1 MMLWRK
7 KLRHDE
13 PFDLVQREVL
23 LAVKVSAEEV
33 EEAATSPDLYDGL
46 QLRIAAERRQ
56 RTGGRALTD
65 RWRLAGRAGL
75 SFMRALLGPRRSP
88 HWTLTA
94 AAVVLLVAVA
104 LLLWLPKPSRES
116 TQIAQPLIPQT
127 VPSPKPDA
135 NPHPLPGRVGEA
147 IGAVPSALNQQRR
160 TYRRHQPS
168 DNRTGEIAT
177 DFLPLTFTADS
188 NAPESGHLV
197 RVTIPRSALVAM
209 GLPMNAERAGELVR
223 ADVFIGD
230 DGLAR
235 AIRFIQ

>member
-1 MMLWRK
+1 MMWRRK
-7 KLRHDE
+7 KLREDE
-13 PFDLVQREVL
+13 GFDQVQREVL
-23 LAVKVSAEEV
+23 LAVKVSEE
-33 EEAATSPDLYDGL
+33 EIERAANSPDLYDGL
-46 QLRIAAERRQ
+46 RLRIAAERGQ
-56 RTGGRALTD
+56 RPGARALAD
-65 RWRLAGRAGL
+65 DWRDRAGL
-75 SFMRALLGPRRSP
+75 NFLRVLLGPRRSP

-94 AAVVLLVAVA
+94 AAVLLLVAVA
-104 LLLWLPKPSRES
+104 LLLWLPKQSRES
-116 TQIAQPLIPQT
+116 TNIAQPVIPQT
-127 VPSPKPDA
+127 VPSPTRDA
-135 NPHPLPGRVGEA
+135 DPGTPGRREEA
-147 IGAVPSALNQQRR
+147 ISAVRSASNQQRR
-160 TYRRHQPS
+160 TYRRHQLS

-188 NAPESGHLV
+188 TAPESGHLV

>member
-1 MMLWRK
+1 MMLRRK
-7 KLRHDE
+7 KLREDE
-13 PFDLVQREVL
+13 GFDQVQREVL
-23 LAVKVSAEEV
+23 LAVKVSEEEIDAV
-33 EEAATSPDLYDGL
+33 ATSPDLYAGL
-46 QLRIAAERRQ
+46 RLRIAAERGQ
-56 RTGGRALTD
+56 RTGGRALAD
-65 RWRLAGRAGL
+65 DWRAADRAGL
-75 SFMRALLGPRRSP
+75 NFIRALLVPSRSP

-94 AAVVLLVAVA
+94 AAVLLLVAVA

-116 TQIAQPLIPQT
+116 SQIAQPVLPQT
-127 VPSPKPDA
+127 VPSPPHDA
-135 NPHPLPGRVGEA
+135 DQTALPAGREEA
-147 IGAVPSALNQQRR
+147 IRALPPASNQQRR
-160 TYRRHQPS
+160 TYRGHQTS
-168 DNRTGEIAT
+168 DNRTDEIAT

-188 NAPESGHLV
+188 TGPESGHLV